1 MGQLLHLPAVS
12 NMCKHDQQ
20 IIFEQPLLPKQTML
34 SFHALLTFSTL
45 RLLRQSN
52 RFTLLI
58 LQAQTSSKT
67 ANLCTYLRHM

>member
-34 SFHALLTFSTL
+34 SFHASLTFSTL
-45 RLLRQSN
+45 R
-52 RFTLLI
+52 
-58 LQAQTSSKT
+58 
-67 ANLCTYLRHM
+67 